1 MKSVIINQ
9 KYFMPILV
17 AVLITFVFTGGTT
30 VYSLTPVSDRT
41 PEVRDAIV
49 AAVPGVNSAADVTE
63 AHLAAIT
70 TLNLYDA
77 GVTSIKVGDFDGLT
91 ALTKLRLS
99 FNDLSSLPDGI
110 FSGLTAL
117 TRIELRWN
125 DLSSLPGDIFSG
137 LTALTRI
144 DLRDNDLSSLPDGIF
159 SGLTMLQRLE
169 VSRNPGAPFALAIF
183 HEKVGEGQFKVV
195 APTGTPLDRVLPI
208 IVNNGTLSG
217 VATTVTLSA
226 GSVESEPFTVTRI
239 PGTTAPVTV
248 NIGTVPDE
256 VPTDVNGIPLHTG
269 YVFVKSSD
277 LPIEVISAI
286 GGNLAPVF
294 TEGSTATRAVAENT
308 PSDGNIGDPIEA
320 TDPNNDV
327 LTYTLGGTNRSSFR
341 IDSSSGQLRTRRPLD
356 YETKDTYTVTVN
368 VSDSN
373 EGNAS
378 ITLTINITDV
388 PSLIAG
394 RSPWVVR
401 DLIAHANTLEREK
414 TNGRVG
420 IDSEDEVTEAHL
432 TVIADMSAYVSEGIY
447 RTASP

>member
-1 MKSVIINQ
+1 M
-9 KYFMPILV
+9 
-17 AVLITFVFTGGTT
+17 FTGGTT

-125 DLSSLPGDIFSG
+125 DLSSLPGDIFFG
-137 LTALTRI
+137 ADGTDMDRPERQRFEFVAGRYFFGAHDAAKTRRVPQPGCS
-144 DLRDNDLSSLPDGIF
+144 LRPCLF
-159 SGLTMLQRLE
+159 SMRKLE
-169 VSRNPGAPFALAIF
+169 R
-183 HEKVGEGQFKVV
+183 GEFKVV

-327 LTYTLGGTNRSSFR
+327 LTYTLSGTNRSSFR

-432 TVIADMSAYVSEGIY
+432 TVIAHIECLCGRRDY